1 MDKEQLHEQ
10 LYLSILDYD
19 GPTAAQ
25 TAQAIVDNGFDV
37 MEAIEVA
44 TRAVNEI
51 GGEFERGE
59 LFLPHLMRAG
69 EAMKQCMK
77 VLSAHLEAEGTAK
90 KKGKVVIAAVSGDI
104 HDIGKNLVA
113 TMLSV
118 HGYDVID
125 LGVNMSPLAIVGAA
139 ERDQATFIALSS
151 LMTTAMPYQR
161 DVLEVLNEM
170 GLRNKFYVV
179 VGGGPV
185 TPEFARN
192 IGADGWGENAVAAVR
207 VCDQLLQTGQT
218 PPVSEII
225 LVQ

>member
-10 LYLSILDYD
+10 LYQSILDYD
-19 GPTAAQ
+19 GPAAAQ

-51 GGEFERGE
+51 GDEFERGE

-77 VLSAHLEAEGTAK
+77 ILSVHLEAKGTVK

-118 HGYDVID
+118 HGYEVID
-125 LGVNMSPLAIVGAA
+125 LGVNISPINIVGAA

-170 GLRNKFYVV
+170 GLRNKFYVI
-179 VGGGPV
+179 VGGG
-185 TPEFARN
+185 R
-192 IGADGWGENAVAAVR
+192 
-207 VCDQLLQTGQT
+207 
-218 PPVSEII
+218 
-225 LVQ
+225 